1 MHFLVVELPTF
12 GFGEI
17 NKEIINLNIGLSDL
31 IKLATD
37 QNRSFENSKLFN
49 LKLISDHYYP
59 KTDYSPN
66 SPILID
72 HQ

>member
-1 MHFLVVELPTF
+1 METKLFSNIFIFVVVELPIY

-37 QNRSFENSKLFN
+37 QN
-49 LKLISDHYYP
+49 DHLRIRNF
-59 KTDYSPN
+59 S
-66 SPILID
+66 I
-72 HQ
+72 

>member
-37 QNRSFENSKLFN
+37 QNRSFANSKIFN

-59 KTDYSPN
+59 KTD
-66 SPILID
+66 
-72 HQ
+72 

>member
-1 MHFLVVELPTF
+1 MVELPTF

-37 QNRSFENSKLFN
+37 QNESFANSKLFN
-49 LKLISDHYYP
+49 FQFEINFGSLLSE
-59 KTDYSPN
+59 N
-66 SPILID
+66 RL
-72 HQ
+72 